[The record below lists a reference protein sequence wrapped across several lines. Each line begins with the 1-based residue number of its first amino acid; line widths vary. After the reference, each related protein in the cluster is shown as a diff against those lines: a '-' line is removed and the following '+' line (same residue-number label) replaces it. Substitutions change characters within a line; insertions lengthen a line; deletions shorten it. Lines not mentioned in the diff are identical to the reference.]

1 MNIGGFLENLA
12 SVATKFIEGSNDGF
26 IVADKDSSILFVN
39 ESFSKITG
47 YSASE
52 AVGKTPKIL
61 QSGKHDKDFYKSMWA
76 SITNEGFWS
85 GEIWNK
91 RKGGDIYPQRV
102 SINMVKDPD
111 GIPGI
116 YYVAIFHDITESK
129 KNEDEFRHRAHH
141 DRLTG
146 LPNRHLFYDR
156 LNQAIGRA
164 SRNKS
169 TCAALFIDL
178 DNFKYINDSFG
189 HDVGDLLLKE
199 VAKRLTECAREVDTV
214 SRIGGDEFTI
224 ILDSLVDKEESSIVA
239 KRVLASISKEL
250 GIHKQELFITVSIGI
265 AIYPENG
272 KNAAELVKNADTAM
286 YHAKEKGKNA
296 FFYFTDALNVKARKR
311 MELEINLRK
320 AITERKLI
328 AFYQPKLN
336 ILTGK
341 IVGMEALSRWPM
353 ADGKFLSPAEYLPVA
368 EQTGMVIDMDS
379 LMFEKSCEF
388 TKRLKEFLPPD
399 SNFKVSVNLSSL
411 NFESKGLS
419 EQIFNIIK
427 KYGLTMKEVE
437 LEVTETLIIR
447 NIESTI
453 QILNSLDSQGLKISI
468 DDFGTGYSSLSYLTH
483 FPFSTLKIDQ
493 SFIRDLVTD
502 EKART
507 ITTAIISIAK
517 GLQVQAIAEGVENK
531 EQLRILLEMGCNQI
545 QGYLFSRPLPEDE
558 MIALIKENKTY
569 FL

>member
-1 MNIGGFLENLA
+1 MNDLA
-12 SVATKFIEGSNDGF
+12 SIATKFIENSHDGF
-26 IVADKDSSILFVN
+26 IVADKTGTILFVN
-39 ESFSKITG
+39 GSFSEITG
-47 YSASE
+47 YSVDE
-52 AVGKTPKIL
+52 VLGKNPRIL
-61 QSGKHDKDFYKSMWA
+61 KSGKHDQEFYKNMWG
-76 SITNEGFWS
+76 SINTDGFWS

-91 RKGGDIYPQRV
+91 RKNGEIYPQRV
-102 SINMVKDPD
+102 SINMVKDSQKA
-111 GIPGI
+111 PGI

-129 KNEDEFRHRAHH
+129 KSEDEFRHRAYH

-199 VAKRLTECAREVDTV
+199 IANRLKQCARDVDTV

-224 ILDSLVDKEESSIVA
+224 ILDTLTDKEESAIVA

-250 GIHKQELFITVSIGI
+250 GIHEQELYITVSIGI

-272 KNAAELVKNADTAM
+272 KDAAELVKNADTAM

-296 FFYFTDALNVKARKR
+296 YFYFTDALNVKAKKR

-320 AITERKLI
+320 AINERKLI

-336 ILTGK
+336 INTGK

-353 ADGKFLSPAEYLPVA
+353 ADGKFLSPAEYIPVA

-388 TKRLKEFLPPD
+388 TKRLKEYIP
-399 SNFKVSVNLSSL
+399 SENGFKVSVNLSSL

-419 EQIFNIIK
+419 ASIFNIIK
-427 KYGLTMKEVE
+427 KYGLSPKDVE

-453 QILNSLDSQGLKISI
+453 QILNSLDSKGLKISI
-468 DDFGTGYSSLSYLTH
+468 DDFGTGYSSLSYLTQ

-493 SFIRDLVTD
+493 SFVHNLATD
-502 EKART
+502 ANSRT
-507 ITTAIISIAK
+507 IATAIISIAK
-517 GLQVQAIAEGVENK
+517 GLNVEVIAEGVENK
-531 EQLRILLEMGCNQI
+531 EQLDILLEMGCDQI
-545 QGYLFSRPLPEDE
+545 QGYLFSRPLPEEE
-558 MIALIKENKTY
+558 MVALMKENKTY